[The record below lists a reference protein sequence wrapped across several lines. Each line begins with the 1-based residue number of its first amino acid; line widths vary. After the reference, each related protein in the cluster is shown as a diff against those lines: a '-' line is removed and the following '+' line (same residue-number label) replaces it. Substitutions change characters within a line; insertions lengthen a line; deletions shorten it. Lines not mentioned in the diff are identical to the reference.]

1 MTLRLGTRA
10 SPLARAQGQ
19 RMAGLLRQKHPHLEI
34 EMVAASAAGDRDLR
48 TPLTQLARSQP
59 NLWSDDLR
67 ALLRTGE
74 IDGAVHS
81 LKDID
86 LEEPPDLC
94 LAAFPERED
103 PRDAW
108 VAPFP
113 GTAKIAGTCSLR
125 RSLQLAHLFP
135 GIRCEPIRGTVQSRI
150 EQVDEKK
157 FDGTVLAL
165 AGLRRS
171 GLEHRATRI
180 FSIEEM
186 LPCAG
191 QGVLT
196 VECRSD
202 DQTALCLFQTIDS
215 KEIREAA
222 LAERT
227 LHRHL
232 KIGLEGPLAVYAALQ
247 EEIWHLWVKDFRG
260 GPGPHPPYHL
270 WGPSLQNLISQ
281 MFDAL
286 EGF

>member
-1 MTLRLGTRA
+1 LWADDLR
-10 SPLARAQGQ
+10 
-19 RMAGLLRQKHPHLEI
+19 GLLR
-34 EMVAASAAGDRDLR
+34 AG
-48 TPLTQLARSQP
+48 Q
-59 NLWSDDLR
+59 
-67 ALLRTGE
+67 

-81 LKDID
+81 LKDLD

-113 GTAKIAGTCSLR
+113 GPPKTAGTCSLR

-135 GIRCEPIRGTVQSRI
+135 GIRCEPIRGTVQRRL
-150 EQVDEKK
+150 EQVDGKN

-165 AGLRRS
+165 AGLRRC

-191 QGVLT
+191 QGVLA
-196 VECRSD
+196 VECQSD
-202 DQTALCLFQTIDS
+202 DKATGSLFQTIDCE
-215 KEIREAA
+215 EIREAA

-232 KIGLEGPLAVYAALQ
+232 QMGLEGPLAVYAVFQ
-247 EEIWHLWVKDFRG
+247 KKTWHLWVKDFRH
-260 GPGPHPPYHL
+260 GPAPQPPLYHL
-270 WGPSLQNLISQ
+270 WGPSLQHLISQ
-281 MFDAL
+281 MLGIL
-286 EGF
+286 ES